1 MGDLTN
7 PENGTIFDG
16 DKLPG
21 NPPQTSAHNSV
32 GLFLPQA
39 RLSSAVVLILHAATW
54 SRARRLTV
62 GGLELILRPLDR
74 IGTARKF
81 VPSELRPKPPSI
93 STKHAQGDVVVE
105 GDMLWP
111 PGLAM

>member
-1 MGDLTN
+1 MGTN
-7 PENGTIFDG
+7 YLEI
-16 DKLPG
+16 
-21 NPPQTSAHNSV
+21 PQTSAHNSV
-32 GLFLPQA
+32 GLVLPQA
-39 RLSSAVVLILHAATW
+39 RLSIASAVVLKLHAATW
-54 SRARRLTV
+54 SRARRLAV

-74 IGTARKF
+74 IGAARKF